1 MSSNSY
7 PKSKYQSHSRVCHN
21 ESNSYPKIS
30 IKVTVGYVT
39 KSLTHTLR

>member
-7 PKSKYQSHSRVCHN
+7 PKISVKITVGYVTMS
-21 ESNSYPKIS
+21 SNSYSKVS

-39 KSLTHTLR
+39 MSLTHTLR